1 MSAFSRGARK
11 KQEFEV
17 LLQRIDVATSA
28 PVPCPLSCDNRAVKH
43 IRHALTL
50 TVVFALAPP
59 SAAQT
64 ITTIA
69 GNGTHAFSPDG
80 SLATT
85 SSLALALDST
95 SNVVMDP
102 DGNLVFSEGNAA
114 RVRRIVKKTGAL
126 ETVAGSGRASF
137 AGDGG
142 PATAAALKSPSEIA
156 FDRYGNLYIADAA
169 NYVLRRVDAKTKLI
183 TTIAGIRKN
192 VFTGDG
198 LASQTGLARPGGL
211 AFDREGRLMIADTM
225 NGRLRRLDFK
235 SGRIET
241 LAGNG
246 DMAFN
251 GRPGKALETAMA
263 WPNAPRVD
271 RAGNLWFCATGNNRV
286 LRLDARTG
294 LVLVAAG
301 NGLGNYAGDG
311 GPGPDAQ
318 LNQPASLVVDGA
330 DNVFI
335 ADTMNHAIRRLDA
348 KTGILTTVAGDGTP
362 GFDGDGGPAAKAR
375 LDFPIGL
382 GLDGKGDLYV
392 VDSINARIRKIEGVA
407 AR

>member
-50 TVVFALAPP
+50 TVAFALAPP

-246 DMAFN
+246 DMAFK

>member
-1 MSAFSRGARK
+1 VKRFR
-11 KQEFEV
+11 
-17 LLQRIDVATSA
+17 
-28 PVPCPLSCDNRAVKH
+28 RA
-43 IRHALTL
+43 
-50 TVVFALAPP
+50 FALAAFLAFALP

-69 GNGTHAFSPDG
+69 GDGTHAFSPDG
-80 SLATT
+80 STAAT
-85 SSLALALDST
+85 SSLFLALDSIV
-95 SNVVMDP
+95 NVVVDP

-114 RVRRIVKKTGAL
+114 RVRRIARKTGAL

-156 FDRYGNLYIADAA
+156 FDRHGNLYIADSA

-183 TTIAGIRKN
+183 ATIAGIRRN

-198 LASQTGLARPGGL
+198 PASQAGLARPGGL
-211 AFDREGRLMIADTM
+211 TLDREGRLVIADTM

-235 SGRIET
+235 SGLIET

-246 DMAFN
+246 DMVFN
-251 GRPGKALETAMA
+251 GRPGKALETGMA

-271 RAGNLWFCATGNNRV
+271 RAGNLFFCATGNNRV
-286 LRLDARTG
+286 LKVDAKSG
-294 LVLVAAG
+294 QVLVAAG
-301 NGLGNYAGDG
+301 NGLSKYGGDG
-311 GPGPDAQ
+311 GPGPNAQ
-318 LNQPASLVVDGA
+318 LNQPASLVVDSA

-335 ADTMNHAIRRLDA
+335 ADTQNHALRRLDA
-348 KTGILTTVAGDGTP
+348 KTGTLTTVAGDGTP
-362 GFDGDGGPAAKAR
+362 GFEGDGGPAAKAR
-375 LDFPIGL
+375 LNFPTGL
-382 GLDGKGDLYV
+382 GLDGKGNLYV

>member
-1 MSAFSRGARK
+1 VTR
-11 KQEFEV
+11 
-17 LLQRIDVATSA
+17 
-28 PVPCPLSCDNRAVKH
+28 
-43 IRHALTL
+43 IRHA
-50 TVVFALAPP
+50 FALAVAFALALP

-64 ITTIA
+64 ITTVA

-80 SLATT
+80 SLAAT
-85 SSLALALDST
+85 SSLALALDSI
-95 SNVVMDP
+95 SNVVVDP

-156 FDRYGNLYIADAA
+156 IDRHGNVYIADAA

-198 LASQTGLARPGGL
+198 LASQAGLARPGGL
-211 AFDREGRLMIADTM
+211 ALDREGRLVIADTM

-241 LAGNG
+241 LAGSG

-251 GRPGKALETAMA
+251 GQPGKALETAMA
-263 WPNAPRVD
+263 WPNSPRVD

-286 LRLDARTG
+286 LRLDAKSGQIT
-294 LVLVAAG
+294 VAAG
-301 NGLGNYAGDG
+301 NGLNNPFAGDG
-311 GPGPDAQ
+311 GPGPAARM
-318 LNQPASLVVDGA
+318 NQPAGLAVDGA

-335 ADTMNHAIRRLDA
+335 ADTRNHAIRRLDA
-348 KTGILTTVAGDGTP
+348 KTGTLTTVAGDGTP
-362 GFDGDGGPAAKAR
+362 GFKGDGGPAAKAR
-375 LDFPIGL
+375 LNFPTGL
-382 GLDGKGDLYV
+382 GLDGKGNLYV

>member
-50 TVVFALAPP
+50 TVAFALAPP

-318 LNQPASLVVDGA
+318 LNQPASRVVDGA

>member
-1 MSAFSRGARK
+1 MPSPLPSLSPSRRPPPP
-11 KQEFEV
+11 
-17 LLQRIDVATSA
+17 RRSRRSPATASTRSRPTA
-28 PVPCPLSCDNRAVKH
+28 VSRPRPLSRS
-43 IRHALTL
+43 RSTR
-50 TVVFALAPP
+50 PR
-59 SAAQT
+59 
-64 ITTIA
+64 
-69 GNGTHAFSPDG
+69 
-80 SLATT
+80 T
-85 SSLALALDST
+85 SSWIPTAISFFPRA
-95 SNVVMDP
+95 NRP
-102 DGNLVFSEGNAA
+102 
-114 RVRRIVKKTGAL
+114 
-126 ETVAGSGRASF
+126 AGSGRASF

-382 GLDGKGDLYV
+382 GLDGQGGLYV